1 MVRIALHRD
10 LKSEKQ
16 MIFLFWICIFLIVY
30 TFAGYGLLLFILVK
44 IKRLFTKP
52 FIFNSIHDQPTVTL
66 LVAAY
71 NEETIIA
78 EKITNSLALDYPK
91 DKLQLIFI
99 TDGSSDRTPAIVKE
113 YKEVLLLHEDIR
125 AGKMAAIKRAIPF
138 IKGEITVFTD
148 ANTFLNREAITELV
162 KHYQNSRVGAVAGEK
177 RILVEESADAS
188 SAGEGFYW
196 KYESALKKLDYELY
210 SNVGAAGEL
219 FSIRTA
225 LYQPVETDTII
236 DDHMIAM
243 RIAEKGYIIAYEPK
257 AYAMETASADVKEEL
272 KRKVRI
278 AAGGIQS
285 ILRLKKAAN
294 PLRNPVLTFQY
305 ISHRVLRW
313 TITPFLLIAAFVL
326 NGMIA
331 VNTGLHF
338 YQLLFAAQIMF
349 YLLAI
354 TGYYFE
360 NKHIRIKA
368 LFIPYYFCI
377 MNYAVL
383 AGMRR
388 YFKKQQSAAWEKSKR
403 K

>member
-1 MVRIALHRD
+1 M
-10 LKSEKQ
+10 
-16 MIFLFWICIFLIVY
+16 FLIFY
-30 TFAGYGLLLFILVK
+30 TFAGYALVLFVMIR
-44 IKRLFTKP
+44 IKRLFKKTA
-52 FIFNSIHDQPTVTL
+52 IYETTILMPTVTV

-71 NEETIIA
+71 NEEDLIDEKVLNTI
-78 EKITNSLALDYPK
+78 NLDYPK
-91 DKLQLIFI
+91 EKIQFIFI
-99 TDGSSDRTPAIVKE
+99 TDGSTDRTAERIRKYNGVT
-113 YKEVLLLHEDIR
+113 VLHEDQR

-148 ANTFLNREAITELV
+148 ANTFLNREALLELI
-162 KHYQNSRVGAVAGEK
+162 KHYQNPRVGAVAGEK
-177 RILVEESADAS
+177 RIMVEEKADAS

-196 KYESALKKLDYELY
+196 KYESLLKKWDYELY

-225 LYQPVETDTII
+225 LYQPVESDTII

-243 RIAEKGYIIAYEPK
+243 RIAENGHIIAYEPK

-272 KRKVRI
+272 KRKIRI

-294 PLRNPVLTFQY
+294 PFHYPIFTFQY

-313 TITPFLLIAAFVL
+313 TITPFLLILAFIL
-326 NGMIA
+326 NALLVVKGA
-331 VNTGLHF
+331 GTGYL
-338 YQLLFAAQIMF
+338 LLFLAQIIF
-349 YLLAI
+349 YSLALA
-354 TGYYFE
+354 GYFLE
-360 NKHIRIKA
+360 KKNIRIKA
-368 LFIPYYFCI
+368 LFIPYYFCV

-383 AGMRR
+383 AGMMR
-388 YFKKQQSAAWEKSKR
+388 YFKKTQSAAWEKSKR